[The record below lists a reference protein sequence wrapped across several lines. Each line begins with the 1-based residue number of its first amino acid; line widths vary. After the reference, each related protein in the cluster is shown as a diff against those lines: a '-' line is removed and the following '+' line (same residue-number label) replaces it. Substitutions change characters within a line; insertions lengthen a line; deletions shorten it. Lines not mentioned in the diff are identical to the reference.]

1 MNHKNERVKVLKLEF
16 TKAKDTKNT
25 VRYEEVSE
33 DGWTRIGTI
42 YIQKA
47 AIAQEK
53 LEDKITV
60 EIKPAKQD

>member
-1 MNHKNERVKVLKLEF
+1 MKLEF

-47 AIAQEK
+47 AVAQEK
-53 LEDKITV
+53 LEEKITV
-60 EIKPAKQD
+60 EITPAK

>member
-1 MNHKNERVKVLKLEF
+1 MRMNHEHERVEALKLEF
-16 TKAKDTKNT
+16 TKAKETKNT

-33 DGWTRIGTI
+33 DGWTKVGTI

-53 LEDKITV
+53 LGDIIVV
-60 EIKPAKQD
+60 EIKSAK

>member
-1 MNHKNERVKVLKLEF
+1 MNHKHERVEVLKLEF
-16 TKAKDTKNT
+16 TKAKETKNT

-33 DGWTRIGTI
+33 DGWTRVGTI

-53 LEDKITV
+53 LGDKITV
-60 EIKPAKQD
+60 EITPTKQD